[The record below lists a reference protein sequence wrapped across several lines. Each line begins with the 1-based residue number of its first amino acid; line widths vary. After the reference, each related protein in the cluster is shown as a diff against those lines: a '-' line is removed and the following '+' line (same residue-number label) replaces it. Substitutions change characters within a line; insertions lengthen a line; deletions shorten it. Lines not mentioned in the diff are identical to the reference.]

1 MKKSILFV
9 LGLVLIG
16 FASCEYKYIV
26 PEKGDP
32 VDPEVP
38 ISFSEEVEPI
48 WSTQNCVSCHDGS
61 PFSLLPGEAYQ
72 SLQSRNL
79 VNVDSPADSEILTFP
94 GTGSHSTKD
103 YVSNQRE
110 IIQVW
115 IEQGAK
121 NN

>member
-1 MKKSILFV
+1 MKKSILFI

-16 FASCEYKYIV
+16 FASCEYKYIE

-79 VNVDSPADSEILTFP
+79 VNVESPADSEILTFP
-94 GTGSHSTKD
+94 GTGSHSNKD